1 MIKRRTYLQ
10 SPATVNSI
18 RKPYLSAPYNNLS
31 SKHLLLWIGLFG
43 GLYTLVGGLSMGN
56 SAFTG
61 ITYLFHLWGYTAQAI
76 QALTYHHL
84 SPFLYTM
91 SFDDFTRQFL
101 NLFVAQ

>member
-10 SPATVNSI
+10 PTATVNSI
-18 RKPYLSAPYNNLS
+18 RKAYLSDPYNSLS

-43 GLYTLVGGLSMGN
+43 GLYILVGGLSRGN

-76 QALTYHHL
+76 QALTYHHI